1 MLPDE
6 WDCLPRTVRNGT
18 SFGWPARSRDVFLYY
33 ETSEK
38 TSTVMLIQTQMKSSQ
53 AKLGISVTKCQSL
66 YKKPKTL
73 KNYFIQPAGCCLY
86 KH

>member
-18 SFGWPARSRDVFLYY
+18 SFGWPAWSRDVFLDY

-38 TSTVMLIQTQMKSSQ
+38 TSTVMLIQKQMKSSQ
-53 AKLGISVTKCQSL
+53 AKLGISVTKCHQKFL
-66 YKKPKTL
+66 WYTKT
-73 KNYFIQPAGCCLY
+73 KNSKELF
-86 KH
+86 